1 MSESASIS
9 SAILVDALKTLD
21 TLDVFPRTEG
31 IKPFLLLDGHQSRL
45 EMPFLKYINSPE
57 DHWIVCLG
65 VPYGTALWQVGDSK
79 EQNGSFNIAINKAKQ
94 ELLEF
99 RENKNISGCLQP
111 TDLIPLINKAWDN
124 SFAKVATN
132 KKAIADRGWNPL
144 NYNLLIIPEIRQTM
158 TKEEQDQEMSSQEI
172 FLPSKLISPT
182 TYNDNTTVT
191 EIETLFGSDT
201 STTLEAPPFPK
212 LNFSTG
218 MSSFCLQA
226 ILSQEQLHEARE
238 KIKIEQ
244 ENGKNTIQRLKD
256 AKKVTAGICY
266 KSGTNRLGKQ
276 VFQVCR
282 ETVNKKIE
290 MMKQKIM
297 KEEKDYLEAKQLA
310 DNLIATGKSIE
321 KFTNADLKIILKSLK
336 RKGDEAF
343 PTRKNDM
350 VQLYNKWNN
359 REPMTLEYNDIY
371 VLETASNIEEEECED
386 GFGDIQIT
394 NEAIV

>member
-1 MSESASIS
+1 
-9 SAILVDALKTLD
+9 
-21 TLDVFPRTEG
+21 
-31 IKPFLLLDGHQSRL
+31 
-45 EMPFLKYINSPE
+45 
-57 DHWIVCLG
+57 
-65 VPYGTALWQVGDSK
+65 
-79 EQNGSFNIAINKAKQ
+79 
-94 ELLEF
+94 
-99 RENKNISGCLQP
+99 
-111 TDLIPLINKAWDN
+111 
-124 SFAKVATN
+124 
-132 KKAIADRGWNPL
+132 
-144 NYNLLIIPEIRQTM
+144 
-158 TKEEQDQEMSSQEI
+158 
-172 FLPSKLISPT
+172 
-182 TYNDNTTVT
+182 
-191 EIETLFGSDT
+191 
-201 STTLEAPPFPK
+201 
-212 LNFSTG
+212 

-244 ENGKNTIQRLKD
+244 ENDKNTIQRLKD

-282 ETVNKKIE
+282 EAVNKKIE

-310 DNLIATGKSIE
+310 DNWIATGKSIE

-350 VQLYNKWNN
+350 VQLYNKWKN
-359 REPMTLEYNDIY
+359 REPMTFEFNDIY

>member
-1 MSESASIS
+1 
-9 SAILVDALKTLD
+9 
-21 TLDVFPRTEG
+21 
-31 IKPFLLLDGHQSRL
+31 
-45 EMPFLKYINSPE
+45 
-57 DHWIVCLG
+57 
-65 VPYGTALWQVGDSK
+65 
-79 EQNGSFNIAINKAKQ
+79 
-94 ELLEF
+94 
-99 RENKNISGCLQP
+99 
-111 TDLIPLINKAWDN
+111 
-124 SFAKVATN
+124 
-132 KKAIADRGWNPL
+132 
-144 NYNLLIIPEIRQTM
+144 M

-290 MMKQKIM
+290 MMKLKIM
-297 KEEKDYLEAKQLA
+297 KEKKDYLEAKQLA

-350 VQLYNKWNN
+350 VQLYNKWKD
-359 REPMTLEYNDIY
+359 REPMTFEFNDIY